1 MIDDRPVLSLADAG
15 LRPRARFRGGGGDV
29 FAARRLRGRRG
40 DAAHRSLTLNEKH
53 ARLLALRRCGT
64 PCAGALGRGAAP
76 SHAAATT
83 APPRRVARS

>member
-1 MIDDRPVLSLADAG
+1 
-15 LRPRARFRGGGGDV
+15 
-29 FAARRLRGRRG
+29 
-40 DAAHRSLTLNEKH
+40 
-53 ARLLALRRCGT
+53 LRRCGT